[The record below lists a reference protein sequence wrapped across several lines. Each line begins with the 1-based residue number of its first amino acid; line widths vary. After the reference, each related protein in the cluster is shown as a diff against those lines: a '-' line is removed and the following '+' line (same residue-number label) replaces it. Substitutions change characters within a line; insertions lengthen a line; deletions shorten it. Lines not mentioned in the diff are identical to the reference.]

1 MNKQYYVYIMTN
13 KGNSVLYTGIT
24 GNLSKRIYEHKEKI
38 ADGFTKR
45 YNITKLV
52 YFEVFKTPLEAIA
65 VEKKIK
71 GWTREKKILLIKGK
85 NPEMNDIEEMLRIH
99 SA

>member
-13 KGNSVLYTGIT
+13 KRKSVFYTGIT
-24 GNLSKRIYEHKEKI
+24 SNLPKRIYEHKEKT

-45 YNITKLV
+45 YNINTLV
-52 YFEVFKTPLEAIA
+52 YFEVFKEPLEAIA

-71 GWTREKKILLIKGK
+71 GWTRQKKISLIRSK
-85 NPEMNDIEEMLRIH
+85 NPEMKDMAEILR
-99 SA
+99 